1 MNELGLAGKIK
12 SKKAVI
18 NNDLFYSMGE
28 TKGFFNCLKRN
39 EERRNTETSIV
50 FNCKINQN

>member
-1 MNELGLAGKIK
+1 MNEPELAGKIK

-39 EERRNTETSIV
+39 KASRNTEKSIV
-50 FNCKINQN
+50 FVCNIN

>member
-28 TKGFFNCLKRN
+28 TKWIFQLFK
-39 EERRNTETSIV
+39 E
-50 FNCKINQN
+50 K